1 MSQEMMDKTCRGF
14 AEALAAR
21 EPVPGGGSASAF
33 VGALGASLCGMV
45 ARYGATNP
53 ALADR
58 ADDLTHAFAQADEL
72 AQELVDLVAEDVR
85 AYGQVSAA
93 YGISRED
100 PARPA
105 AIQDA
110 LHVAAMPPYRI
121 MDACGRAL
129 ALLEDMADKGSR
141 QLLSDVACGAVFCR
155 AAMQGASLTLFA
167 NTTSMKDRARAE
179 ELEAACDDLLDTWL
193 PRADALAR
201 RAADAARKRGVAMA
215 ELLKGAPVARA
226 LTEELAARCTA
237 LRERGV
243 VPTLAIVRV
252 GEREDDLS
260 YERGAL
266 KRCEKVGIEARRL
279 LLPANVS
286 QDELLAAIKDIN
298 ADPAVHGCLMFRP
311 LPAGLDEDAVAAALD
326 SAKDVD
332 SMTPAS
338 LLTTLSGRGEG
349 FAPCTAE
356 AVLALLDHYGVE
368 LDGAKVAV
376 VGRSLVI
383 GRSVAAMLTARNAT
397 VTTCHTH
404 TRDLASECRVADIV
418 VAAVG
423 RARTIG
429 TDAVRGGQTIIDVGI
444 NWDEAAGKLVGDVD
458 FDAAEPI
465 VGAITPVPGGVG
477 AVTTAILAKHVIE
490 AAERASK

>member
-1 MSQEMMDKTCRGF
+1 
-14 AEALAAR
+14 
-21 EPVPGGGSASAF
+21 
-33 VGALGASLCGMV
+33 
-45 ARYGATNP
+45 
-53 ALADR
+53 
-58 ADDLTHAFAQADEL
+58 
-72 AQELVDLVAEDVR
+72 
-85 AYGQVSAA
+85 
-93 YGISRED
+93 
-100 PARPA
+100 
-105 AIQDA
+105 
-110 LHVAAMPPYRI
+110 
-121 MDACGRAL
+121 
-129 ALLEDMADKGSR
+129 
-141 QLLSDVACGAVFCR
+141 
-155 AAMQGASLTLFA
+155 
-167 NTTSMKDRARAE
+167 
-179 ELEAACDDLLDTWL
+179 
-193 PRADALAR
+193 
-201 RAADAARKRGVAMA
+201 MA

-226 LTEELAARCTA
+226 LTEELAARCAA

-266 KRCEKVGIEARRL
+266 KRCEKVGIEARRVL
-279 LLPANVS
+279 LSADVS
-286 QDELLAAIKDIN
+286 QDELLTAIEDIN
-298 ADPAVHGCLMFRP
+298 ACLMFRP
-311 LPAGLDEDAVAAALD
+311 LPAGLDENAVAAALD
-326 SAKDVD
+326 PAKDVD

-383 GRSVAAMLTARNAT
+383 GRPVAAMLTARNAT

-404 TRDLASECRVADIV
+404 TRDLAAECCAADIV

-429 TDAVRGGQTIIDVGI
+429 ADAVREDQAIIDVGI

-458 FDAAEPI
+458 FDAAEPV

-490 AAERASK
+490 AAERAVK

>member
-1 MSQEMMDKTCRGF
+1 
-14 AEALAAR
+14 
-21 EPVPGGGSASAF
+21 
-33 VGALGASLCGMV
+33 
-45 ARYGATNP
+45 
-53 ALADR
+53 
-58 ADDLTHAFAQADEL
+58 
-72 AQELVDLVAEDVR
+72 
-85 AYGQVSAA
+85 
-93 YGISRED
+93 
-100 PARPA
+100 
-105 AIQDA
+105 
-110 LHVAAMPPYRI
+110 
-121 MDACGRAL
+121 
-129 ALLEDMADKGSR
+129 
-141 QLLSDVACGAVFCR
+141 
-155 AAMQGASLTLFA
+155 
-167 NTTSMKDRARAE
+167 
-179 ELEAACDDLLDTWL
+179 
-193 PRADALAR
+193 
-201 RAADAARKRGVAMA
+201 MA

-226 LTEELAARCTA
+226 LTEELAARCAA

-266 KRCEKVGIEARRL
+266 KRCEKVGIEARRV
-279 LLPANVS
+279 LLPADVS
-286 QDELLAAIKDIN
+286 QDELLAAIEGIN
-298 ADPAVHGCLMFRP
+298 TDPAVHGCLLFRP

-326 SAKDVD
+326 PAKDVD

-338 LLTTLSGRGEG
+338 LLTALSGRGEG

-356 AVLALLDHYGVE
+356 AVLAILDHYGVE

-383 GRSVAAMLTARNAT
+383 GRPVAAMLTARNAT

-404 TRDLASECRVADIV
+404 TRDLAAECRAADIV

-429 TDAVRGGQTIIDVGI
+429 ADAVREGQTVIDVGI

-458 FDAAEPI
+458 FDAAEPV

-477 AVTTAILAKHVIE
+477 TVTTAILAKHVIE
-490 AAERASK
+490 AAERGAK